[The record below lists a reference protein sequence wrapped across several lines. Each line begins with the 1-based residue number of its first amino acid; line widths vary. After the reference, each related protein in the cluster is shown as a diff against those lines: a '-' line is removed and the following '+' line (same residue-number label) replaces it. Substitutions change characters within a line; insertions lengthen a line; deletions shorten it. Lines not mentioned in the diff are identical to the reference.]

1 MSDTNFFLTDEF
13 NVFSQN
19 MAELHALKKAKHAN
33 FAEIKEAFQKK
44 YDEFKAEMQNLEA
57 QAANFVAD
65 WENWKSQQ
73 KPD

>member
-1 MSDTNFFLTDEF
+1 MPDANFFLTDEF
-13 NVFSQN
+13 HIFSQN
-19 MAELHALKKAKHAN
+19 MAELHALKKAKQAS

-57 QAANFVAD
+57 QATNLVAD

-73 KPD
+73 QSS

>member
-19 MAELHALKKAKHAN
+19 MAELHALKKAKHAS

-57 QAANFVAD
+57 QATNLVAD

-73 KPD
+73 QSS